1 MEVNYRKVDF
11 FYIPLS
17 LPDKM
22 LSVLSRNILKSF
34 LRSSQMKSW
43 TTENKLSQEVKFCFI
58 SNYPKTTESSTRNK
72 NKLFKAYLYFVY
84 QN

>member
-34 LRSSQMKSW
+34 LRSSQIKSR

-72 NKLFKAYLYFVY
+72 NKLFKAYIYFVY